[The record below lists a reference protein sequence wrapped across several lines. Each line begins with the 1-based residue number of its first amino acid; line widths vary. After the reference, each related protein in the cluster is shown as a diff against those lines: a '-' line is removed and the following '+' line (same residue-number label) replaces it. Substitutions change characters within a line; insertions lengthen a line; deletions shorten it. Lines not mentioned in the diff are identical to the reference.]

1 MGFLE
6 PIRLNFSV
14 LAILLII
21 LFSGFSSL
29 YAEEKSET
37 LKFDQI
43 VIHRFPEELPRAF
56 SEQLI
61 PENSQVT
68 IGTEFSK
75 TLIDSYT
82 DGSES
87 FLLIETS
94 KTFEEIIT
102 FYEKFLKENDWKIL
116 QKNKTEKKAIY
127 LTESSTRRTLAIVI
141 KEDKGKRKIKL
152 FHKRNYSL

>member
-1 MGFLE
+1 MSFLGR
-6 PIRLNFSV
+6 IRLIFSV
-14 LAILLII
+14 LATLLII
-21 LFSGFSSL
+21 LFSDFSTL
-29 YAEEKSET
+29 YAQEKSET

-56 SEQLI
+56 TEQLI
-61 PENSQVT
+61 PENSKVI

-87 FLLIETS
+87 FLLIES
-94 KTFEEIIT
+94 NQTFEEIIA
-102 FYEKFLKENDWKIL
+102 FYEKFFKEYDWKIL

>member
-1 MGFLE
+1 MGFLGR
-6 PIRLNFSV
+6 IRLIFSV
-14 LAILLII
+14 LATLLII
-21 LFSGFSSL
+21 LFSDFSTL
-29 YAEEKSET
+29 YAQEKSET

-56 SEQLI
+56 TEQLI
-61 PENSQVT
+61 PENSKVI

-87 FLLIETS
+87 FLLIES
-94 KTFEEIIT
+94 NQTFEEIIA
-102 FYEKFLKENDWKIL
+102 FYEKFFKEYDWKIL